1 MIKAKEFLLKNIRN
15 YVKLGITNNLGKV
28 EEFDD
33 KLVCYV
39 DDRYKEKNCFKAS
52 ENTKY
57 FFHCG
62 VLEKNINL
70 AKKCNLNKKIIYI
83 IKDKCFDYEV
93 NVYGYDN
100 CEIIFDN
107 CKFNYGLCTQFY
119 DKCIIKNSE
128 INQFGHTS
136 LKANEIII
144 DKCKILNNNYFTNNL
159 TIIAKKMQI
168 NNSSVGFLSKR
179 LILSIE
185 VLDDLILNNSCL
197 LANKIELHSKRIV
210 SNKLSNINAI
220 DNIKI
225 NSNDYQNLNVNCKE
239 ININSATISNYDRTI
254 CLNKEKNTLNLKRI
268 ELLNLLQKIKEKS
281 EDKIAEEI
289 HNYELKLKNTKIDK
303 ILTK

>member
-52 ENTKY
+52 ESTKY

-70 AKKCNLNKKIIYI
+70 AKKYNLNKKIIYI

-107 CKFNYGLCTQFY
+107 CKFNYGLCTQLN
-119 DKCIIKNSE
+119 DKCIVKNSE
-128 INQFGHTS
+128 INQFGYTS
-136 LKANEIII
+136 LNANEIII
-144 DKCKILNNNYFTNNL
+144 DNCKILNNNYFANNL
-159 TIIAKKMQI
+159 TIIAERTQI
-168 NNSSVGFLSKR
+168 NNSLIGVLLKQ
-179 LILSIE
+179 LILTIKS
-185 VLDDLILNNSCL
+185 LDDLILNNSSIL
-197 LANKIELHSKRIV
+197 GDKIELHSKRIL
-210 SNKLSNINAI
+210 SNKISNINAI
-220 DNIKI
+220 DYVRI
-225 NSNDYQNLNVNCKE
+225 NSNDYQNLNVKGKK
-239 ININSATISNYDRTI
+239 ININSATISNYDGII
-254 CLNKEKNTLNLKRI
+254 CLNKEKNTLSLKRI
-268 ELLNLLQKIKEKS
+268 ELINLLQKIKEKS
-281 EDKIAEEI
+281 ESKIAEEV
-289 HNYELKLKNTKIDK
+289 HNYGFKLKNTKIDK